1 MMDSARQS
9 ESRDFQGIV
18 PTLNN
23 NSSDDVELGEL
34 NFQPA
39 PRRIQISS
47 EELEALKPVIMRLY
61 IDQRL
66 SFNEVRKVLAT
77 KYNYNPT

>member
-1 MMDSARQS
+1 MMDNVRQS
-9 ESRDFQGIV
+9 ESRDFQRIV

-23 NSSDDVELGEL
+23 NSSDDVELEEL

-39 PRRIQISS
+39 PRRTQISS